1 MFKKELPYSVEIEI
15 IKFQES
21 NGKDK
26 TRITADIIVERE
38 SQKGIVI
45 GKGGSMLKLL
55 GTNARLSIEE
65 FLGEKIYLELFVKVK
80 EGWKSNESRL
90 KGFGY

>member
-1 MFKKELPYSVEIEI
+1 
-15 IKFQES
+15 
-21 NGKDK
+21 
-26 TRITADIIVERE
+26 
-38 SQKGIVI
+38 
-45 GKGGSMLKLL
+45 MLKLL

-80 EGWKSNESRL
+80 EGWRSNESRL